1 MPVAHA
7 GGRGLEVDPVRY
19 HRLVLHCSDSDFQR
33 LLRFLEA
40 PGFEVAATISPYRA
54 SARDLADLASKGA
67 IGHKTIEIRYPAFR
81 DMRMPPGPSGDA
93 LAAVLNVFG
102 SSGNGTHA
110 PSKLSYKFLVARLV
124 DEMDIS
130 SRTAKDKLNT
140 LLHAHHLKQ
149 DYGMILFPAHL
160 MIDETEET
168 EEADKSE

>member
-1 MPVAHA
+1 MPPVQP
-7 GGRGLEVDPVRY
+7 GGHGLEVDSVRY

-40 PGFEVAATISPYRA
+40 PGFEVDATISPYTP
-54 SARDLADLASKGA
+54 SARDLANKGT
-67 IGHKTIEIRYPAFR
+67 IDRKTIEIRYPAFR
-81 DMRMPPGPSGDA
+81 NMRMPPGPSA
-93 LAAVLNVFG
+93 ETLAAVVNIFG
-102 SSGNGTHA
+102 DLANGTHA

-149 DYGMILFPAHL
+149 DYGMILFPKHL
-160 MIDETEET
+160 MIEET
-168 EEADKSE
+168 EEAEEAVESE